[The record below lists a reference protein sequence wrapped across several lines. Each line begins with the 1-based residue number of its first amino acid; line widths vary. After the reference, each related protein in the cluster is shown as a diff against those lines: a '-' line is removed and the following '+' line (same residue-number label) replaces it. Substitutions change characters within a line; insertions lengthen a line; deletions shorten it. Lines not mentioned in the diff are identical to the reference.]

1 MRALVSYAG
10 RKQLRTLKR
19 KCGWV
24 KVAAMSEADGTVYTA
39 RQVSEA
45 LGVSTAMVRKYAAAY
60 EAITGAPIK
69 QHARDGRLY
78 TRDQLDAL
86 VNAKGFVESNAGMSV
101 DTALRIALGRAEAAF
116 KEPQAQP
123 MSIDTAAFAEAVLA
137 ELRGLRL
144 ANERLLE
151 RLEAFENRQL
161 PSPEPTEPEVT
172 ESAAATSAPS
182 DDARPG
188 VFIKAA
194 TWLERAIRHISGR

>member
-1 MRALVSYAG
+1 
-10 RKQLRTLKR
+10 
-19 KCGWV
+19 
-24 KVAAMSEADGTVYTA
+24 MSEADGTVYNA

-86 VNAKGFVESNAGMSV
+86 INAKGFVESNAGMSV
-101 DTALRIALGRAEAAF
+101 DTALRIALGRAETAV
-116 KEPQAQP
+116 KEPQAQTTDINT
-123 MSIDTAAFAEAVLA
+123 SAFAEAILA

-151 RLEAFENRQL
+151 RLEALETRQM
-161 PSPEPTEPEVT
+161 PSPEPTKTSSLPPG
-172 ESAAATSAPS
+172 ATSERIDRALEVEMLTETEDS
-182 DDARPG
+182 MM
-188 VFIKAA
+188 VKAVR
-194 TWLERAIRHISGR
+194 WLERRLYRKG